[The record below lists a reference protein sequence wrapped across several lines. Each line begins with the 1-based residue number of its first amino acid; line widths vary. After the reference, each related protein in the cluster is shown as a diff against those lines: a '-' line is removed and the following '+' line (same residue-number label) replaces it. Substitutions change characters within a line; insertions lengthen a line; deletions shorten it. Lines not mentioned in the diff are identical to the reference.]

1 MPLRAVVDVRVA
13 APGLRVVGVARLRGA
28 ALDVDA
34 VVHVQH
40 KINWPIDTSPKT
52 CFCARLMAS
61 GVGDESY

>member
-52 CFCARLMAS
+52 CFAL
-61 GVGDESY
+61 G